1 MPAPVVGIFVSAF
14 LFPHVC
20 FYMRNNDNP
29 HPAAVQHIIKS
40 MRLLSRIL
48 PVGNIVL
55 DLSVTSKK
63 RAFEQASL
71 LFENNDGIERAAVYE
86 SLFAR
91 ERLGS
96 TALGG
101 GIAVPHGR
109 VKGIKH
115 PAAAFFRLAQP
126 IAFDAPDRV
135 PVQQLL
141 FLIAPEAETQQHLDI
156 LAEVAQRLSCPGLRE
171 RLATEVDP
179 HVIHQL
185 LTTGQA

>member
-1 MPAPVVGIFVSAF
+1 MPADTAGIFAF
-14 LFPHVC
+14 DSCQYFV
-20 FYMRNNDNP
+20 
-29 HPAAVQHIIKS
+29 AVQHIIIDMK
-40 MRLLSRIL
+40 LLSRIL
-48 PVGNIVL
+48 PLRNIVL

-96 TALGG
+96 TGLGG
-101 GIAVPHGR
+101 GIAIPHGR

-115 PAAAFFRLAQP
+115 PAAAFFRLAKP
-126 IAFDAPDRV
+126 IAFDAPDRE
-135 PVQQLL
+135 PVSQLL
-141 FLIAPEAETQQHLDI
+141 FVIAPEADTQQHLDI
-156 LAEVAQRLSCPGLRE
+156 LAEVAQRLSDKSLRD
-171 RLATEVDP
+171 RLATELEP
-179 HVIHQL
+179 SVIHQL

>member
-1 MPAPVVGIFVSAF
+1 MPATLVGIFNWAA
-14 LFPHVC
+14 C
-20 FYMRNNDNP
+20 FRMSQQNEHYL
-29 HPAAVQHIIKS
+29 AALQHIIKS
-40 MRLLSRIL
+40 MKLLSRIL
-48 PVGNIVL
+48 PVSNIVL

-71 LFENNDGIERAAVYE
+71 LFENNDRIERAAVYE

-96 TALGG
+96 TGLGG

-115 PAAAFFRLAQP
+115 AAAAFFRLAQP

-156 LAEVAQRLSCPGLRE
+156 LAEVAQRLSDPALRA

-179 HVIHQL
+179 IVVQQL

>member
-1 MPAPVVGIFVSAF
+1 M
-14 LFPHVC
+14 
-20 FYMRNNDNP
+20 
-29 HPAAVQHIIKS
+29 K
-40 MRLLSRIL
+40 LLSRIL
-48 PVGNIVL
+48 PLRNIVL

-96 TALGG
+96 TGLGG
-101 GIAVPHGR
+101 GIAIPHGR

-115 PAAAFFRLAQP
+115 PAAAFFRLAKP
-126 IAFDAPDRV
+126 IAFDAPDRE
-135 PVQQLL
+135 PVSQLL
-141 FLIAPEAETQQHLDI
+141 FVIAPEADTQQHLDI
-156 LAEVAQRLSCPGLRE
+156 LAEVAQRLSDKSLRD
-171 RLATEVDP
+171 RLATELEP
-179 HVIHQL
+179 SVIHQL

>member
-1 MPAPVVGIFVSAF
+1 MPASLAGIFNSVRA
-14 LFPHVC
+14 LCMWQHNG
-20 FYMRNNDNP
+20 R
-29 HPAAVQHIIKS
+29 HPLALQHIIKN
-40 MRLLSRIL
+40 MKLLSRIL
-48 PVGNIVL
+48 PVSNIVL

-109 VKGIKH
+109 AKGIKH
-115 PAAAFFRLAQP
+115 AAAAFFRLAQP
-126 IAFDAPDRV
+126 IAFDAPDRM

-156 LAEVAQRLSCPGLRE
+156 LAEVAQRLSDPALRA

-179 HVIHQL
+179 IVVHQL
-185 LTTGQA
+185 LTSGQA